1 MSKKAEKFTVRD
13 FKVYSTNGVHILCRF
28 PAERLLEVGFLYTNN
43 SEPIASDSI
52 SLSILDFFLFFLDR
66 IFLTLIGLVE
76 VEVILVVV
84 DKIAN
89 ISLFLVLF
97 LSLRLLF
104 LFGLIQV
111 LQDTLSYFLP

>member
-1 MSKKAEKFTVRD
+1 MSKKAKKFTVRD
-13 FKVYSTNGVHILCRF
+13 FKVYSTNGVHILFRF
-28 PAERLLEVGFLYTNN
+28 PAERLLEVGFLDTNN

-52 SLSILDFFLFFLDR
+52 SLSILDFLLFFLDR